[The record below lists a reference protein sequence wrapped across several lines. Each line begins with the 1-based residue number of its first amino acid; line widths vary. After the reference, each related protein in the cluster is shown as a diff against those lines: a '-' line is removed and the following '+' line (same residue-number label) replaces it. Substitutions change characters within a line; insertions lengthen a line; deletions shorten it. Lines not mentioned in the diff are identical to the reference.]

1 MLIAAPARWGLL
13 VCALTVL
20 LGHAAWSAEQPQSA
34 APAAAPV
41 PERNPSP
48 RPKTAQEAAYFI
60 RLEDYR
66 RQRRAYEKEANAY
79 WDLIAEKRQ
88 LRRQRRSEGHGIG
101 LEHYVLDQPPIYR
114 GPSEPVPPPSLVKQ
128 RPPVEPGQ
136 PPLPVPVLADFLE
149 QAKAHFGFA
158 PETPAG
164 ETDFKRAYAQA
175 AVKAGIAKD
184 QAVRIYGFEASGN
197 GRYDVQA
204 GLEASGPKRRAI
216 STALGYNQLLVT
228 NALSIL
234 AEHGD
239 DVVAALRGRGKE
251 TPERRARIEV
261 KLGVLRQMIRFAQ
274 SVPNKW
280 GAQDELAHTPKA
292 WGVHALNL
300 DIDVGPI
307 LQAQKLADS
316 LAFAE
321 RKGYTARL
329 TAAELEMMNLMG
341 DGSGY
346 DVISMPEAMRPKVP
360 TANMFQ
366 RGGYERNTVVRKF
379 NTVSSLLS
387 ATDAKMD
394 GQTDLAGA
402 KEMEAAFEAVAGPA
416 SGAPMR

>member
-13 VCALTVL
+13 ICALAVL
-20 LGHAAWSAEQPQSA
+20 LGFAARSAEQPQSA
-34 APAAAPV
+34 PPATAPV
-41 PERNPSP
+41 PERNSSP
-48 RPKTAQEAAYFI
+48 RPKTPQEAAYFI

-66 RQRRAYEKEANAY
+66 RQRKAYEKEASAY
-79 WDLIAEKRQ
+79 WDLITDKRQ
-88 LRRQRRSEGHGIG
+88 LRRQRRTEGHSIG
-101 LEHYVLDQPPIYR
+101 LEHYVLDQPPVYR
-114 GPSEPVPPPSLVKQ
+114 GPSEPPPPPSLVKE
-128 RPPVEPGQ
+128 RPPAEPGQ
-136 PPLPVPVLADFLE
+136 PPVPVPVLADFLE
-149 QAKAHFGFA
+149 QAKAHFGFEPEA
-158 PETPAG
+158 PASEA
-164 ETDFKRAYAQA
+164 EFKRAYAQA
-175 AVKAGIAKD
+175 AVKAGIAKN

-228 NALSIL
+228 NTLSIL
-234 AEHGD
+234 AEHDD
-239 DVVAALRGRGKE
+239 DVIAALKARTSE
-251 TPERRARIEV
+251 AEERRARIEA
-261 KLGVLRQMIRFAQ
+261 KLGILKQMIRFAQ
-274 SVPNKW
+274 SVPKKW
-280 GAQDELAHTPKA
+280 SAQDELARTPKA

-300 DIDVGPI
+300 DIDIGPL

-316 LAFAE
+316 LIFAE

-346 DVISMPEAMRPKVP
+346 DVISMPEDMRPKVP

-366 RGGYERNTVVRKF
+366 RGGYERNTIVRKF

-402 KEMEAAFEAVAGPA
+402 KEMEAAFEAVAAQA
-416 SGAPMR
+416 SGSPMR